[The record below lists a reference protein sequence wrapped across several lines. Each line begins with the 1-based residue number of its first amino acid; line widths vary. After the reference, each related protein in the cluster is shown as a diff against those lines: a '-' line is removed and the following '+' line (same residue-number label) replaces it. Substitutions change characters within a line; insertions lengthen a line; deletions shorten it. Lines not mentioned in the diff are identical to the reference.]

1 MPLCKT
7 PQTITFS
14 LTEEQKS
21 HIQAMAEGIHNC
33 PIRSRGRSFDAIYK
47 SVKNGAILEFAL
59 VEQGAVKN
67 DAEFDHTNPL
77 SYCWDVFWDG
87 QRAEV
92 KCFYFDSTM
101 SWVSFPL
108 RFVQTF
114 INTTKR
120 GKNLVDIIIFG
131 YYDETPEGVITAR
144 WRLIAPSDTF
154 ANKIKPCNPS
164 YKSSYDPYTGD
175 LKYFYSHPSESRSI
189 FIK

>member
-7 PQTITFS
+7 PQTITFT

-21 HIQAMAEGIHNC
+21 HIQAMAEGIHAC
-33 PIRSRGRSFDAIYK
+33 PIRSRGRNFDAIYK

-67 DAEFDHTNPL
+67 NAEFDHTDPL

-92 KCFYFDSTM
+92 KCFYFDSSM
-101 SWVSFPL
+101 SWVTFPL

-131 YYDETPEGVITAR
+131 YYDETPEGVITAK

-154 ANKIKPCNPS
+154 VSKLRKCNTQ
-164 YKSSYDPYTGD
+164 YKSSYDVFTGE
-175 LKYFYSHPSESRSI
+175 LKYFYSHPSEPRAI

>member
-1 MPLCKT
+1 MPLCKI
-7 PQTITFS
+7 PQTITFT
-14 LTEEQKS
+14 LTEDQKS
-21 HIQAMAEGIHNC
+21 HIQTMAEGIHAC

-67 DAEFDHTNPL
+67 NAEFDHTDPL
-77 SYCWDVFWDG
+77 TYCWDVFWDG
-87 QRAEV
+87 LRAEV
-92 KCFYFDSTM
+92 KCFYFDDTM

-108 RFVQTF
+108 KYVQTF

-131 YYDETPEGVITAR
+131 YYDETPEGVITAK

-154 ANKIKPCNPS
+154 ASKLKQCNTK
-164 YKSSYDPYTGD
+164 YKSSYDTYTGE
-175 LKYFYSHPSESRSI
+175 LKYFYSHPSESRAI

>member
-1 MPLCKT
+1 MSLCKT
-7 PQTITFS
+7 PQTVTFT

-21 HIQAMAEGIHNC
+21 HIQTMAEGIHGC
-33 PIRSRGRSFDAIYK
+33 PIRSRGRNFDAIYK

-67 DAEFDHTNPL
+67 EAEFDHTNPL

-92 KCFYFDSTM
+92 KCFYFDSSM
-101 SWVSFPL
+101 SWVTFPL

-131 YYDETPEGVITAR
+131 YYDETPEGVITAK

-154 ANKIKPCNPS
+154 ASKLRKCNTQ
-164 YKSSYDPYTGD
+164 YKSSYDSFTGE
-175 LKYFYSHPSESRSI
+175 LKYFYSHPSEPRAI

>member
-1 MPLCKT
+1 MPLCKI
-7 PQTITFS
+7 PKPVTFTLS
-14 LTEEQKS
+14 DEQKS
-21 HIQAMAEGIHNC
+21 HIQKMSQTIYDC
-33 PIRSRGRSFDAIYK
+33 PIKSRGRSFDAIYK
-47 SVKNGAILEFAL
+47 SVKNGSIMEYAL

-67 DAEFDHTNPL
+67 DAEFDHTDPL

-87 QRAEV
+87 LRAEV
-92 KCFYFDSTM
+92 KCFYFDETM

-108 RFVQTF
+108 KFVQTF

-131 YYDETPEGVITAR
+131 YYSETQEGVITAK

-154 ANKIKPCNPS
+154 TSKLKKCNPTF
-164 YKSSYDPYTGD
+164 KSSYDSYTGEP
-175 LKYFYSHPSESRSI
+175 KYFYSHPSEPRAI